1 LQEHSDPPTQVMFS
15 LCLVTLIFD
24 LLSFS
29 DHKINRFPGLIVEH
43 VYVKFGDPIAAS
55 SIQPEHYVLPMMS

>member
-1 LQEHSDPPTQVMFS
+1 MFS